1 MLQHA
6 LWIISFF
13 SLWLVIIWLQIMYW
27 EEPEKRQK
35 KELPS
40 ITIGVAAYNE
50 ENTITKTLNSLV
62 KADYPREKIEII
74 VVNDGS
80 RDSTADVVNSFI
92 SKHRD
97 FNIKLISK
105 KNRGKAS
112 AVNVAL
118 EKAENELF
126 GVVDADSRIEPDSL
140 KIIAPHFSAERI
152 GAVISRVRVDKPKK
166 MLERV
171 QRFEYIMSNMIRNL
185 MAKIGTLAMTP
196 GVLSVYRTELIRE
209 LGYFDENK
217 KNLTE
222 DLEIA
227 MRLKYNGYRVEMEPK
242 STTHT
247 MVPPTIRKL
256 WRQRIRWARGYV
268 YNHWKY
274 KSMFFSR
281 KHGIFGIFQMP
292 VNVLVVILLILNIG
306 IISYSLFNDT
316 IEFAIRSLTIE
327 GYFVNNFLSIPSI
340 KEIFLGQNLRIA
352 IPIMIA
358 FALGIYLIILTHKV
372 FKEKLAKQIV
382 PVVAY
387 FLFVP
392 YFMTVNWI
400 SSIAQEMLRTKK
412 KW

>member
-1 MLQHA
+1 MLQHV

-13 SLWLVIIWLQIMYW
+13 SLWLVILWLQIIYW
-27 EEPEKRQK
+27 EEPEESKSKRI
-35 KELPS
+35 PS
-40 ITIGVAAYNE
+40 ITIAVAAYNE
-50 ENTITKTLNSLV
+50 EKTIAKTVDSLV
-62 KADYPREKIEII
+62 KADYPKDKIEII

-80 RDSTADVVNSFI
+80 RDNTANVVESLI
-92 SKHRD
+92 KKYKD
-97 FNIKLISK
+97 FRIILINK
-105 KNRGKAS
+105 KNGGKAS
-112 AVNVAL
+112 AVNAAL
-118 EKAENELF
+118 EIAHGELF
-126 GVVDADSRIEPDSL
+126 AVVDADSRIEPESL
-140 KIIAPHFSAERI
+140 KLIVPHFNKKNA
-152 GAVISRVRVDKPKK
+152 GAVISRVKVDKPKK
-166 MLERV
+166 MLERM
-171 QRFEYIMSNMIRNL
+171 QGFEYIMSNMIRNL

-196 GVLSVYRTELIRE
+196 GVLSVYRTELIKE

-217 KNLTE
+217 NNMTE

-227 MRLKYNGYRVEMEPK
+227 MRLKYNGHRVYMEPK
-242 STTHT
+242 SVTHT
-247 MVPPTIRKL
+247 LVPPTIKAL
-256 WRQRIRWARGYV
+256 WRQRIRWARGWV

-292 VNVLVVILLILNIG
+292 VNAIVIVLLMLNVG

-316 IEFAIRSLTIE
+316 IEFAIRSFTIE
-327 GYFVNNFLSIPSI
+327 GYFMNNLFSLPSL

-352 IPIMIA
+352 IPVIMVSL
-358 FALGIYLIILTHKV
+358 LGVYLIFLTHKM

-392 YFMTVNWI
+392 YFMTLNWI
-400 SSIAQEMLRTKK
+400 SSIAQEVLRTKK